1 MKSPVGTGA
10 VLMAGSVTSNRPF
23 CLRLREFFKECA
35 RRTARGAV
43 RANATGM
50 EQSTLSPTQPDG
62 IETAEAAGLRYVSDD
77 EKGIRRRRC
86 GRGFTYVHPGGKTV
100 RDPATR
106 TRIDELAIPPAW
118 TEVWIC
124 RDAEG
129 HLQVTGRDDMGR
141 KQYLYHERWRTGR
154 DRIKYARMAEFGERI
169 PALRR
174 KVERDL
180 SLKGLER
187 RRVIAGAIRMLDR
200 GALRLG
206 SDAYTAENESFGV
219 TTLLKEHVTLNA
231 DGVSFRFPSKS
242 GQERDVTFQDE
253 PLARL
258 VRALRRVEGER
269 LLVYRTE
276 SGALAPVRP
285 EQVNDYLREGLS
297 CEATAKDFRTWA
309 GTLEALHALMDAPD
323 DADRPGTIIEAIDA
337 AAERLG
343 NRRPA
348 ARDYYVHPG
357 LVRVF
362 EQGRLVELVEG
373 LGTPPS
379 VAGLKM
385 DERRLL
391 ALLPLLEEFAEE
403 PNGGG

>member
-1 MKSPVGTGA
+1 MDRTPSSAQPDA
-10 VLMAGSVTSNRPF
+10 MA
-23 CLRLREFFKECA
+23 
-35 RRTARGAV
+35 TAR
-43 RANATGM
+43 
-50 EQSTLSPTQPDG
+50 S
-62 IETAEAAGLRYVSDD
+62 AGLRYVSDD

-86 GRGFTYVHPGGKTV
+86 GRGFTYVNPAGKTV
-100 RDPATR
+100 RDPGTKK
-106 TRIDELAIPPAW
+106 RIETLAIPPAW

-124 RDAEG
+124 RDADG
-129 HLQVTGRDDMGR
+129 HLQVTGRDDVGR
-141 KQYLYHERWRTGR
+141 KQYLYHDRWRTGR
-154 DRIKYARMAEFGERI
+154 DRVKYARLAEFGERI

-180 SLKGLER
+180 STTGLDR

-206 SDAYTAENESFGV
+206 SDAYTAENDSFGV
-219 TTLLKEHVTLNA
+219 TTLLKEHVTLGS

-242 GQERDVTFQDE
+242 GQERAVTFQDE

-258 VRALRRVEGER
+258 VRALRRVEGDR

-276 SGALAPVRP
+276 SGTLTALRP
-285 EQVNDYLREGLS
+285 EQVNDYLREALS

-323 DADRPGTIIEAIDA
+323 GSDRPSSLVEAIDA
-337 AAERLG
+337 AADRLG
-343 NRRPA
+343 NGRPA

-357 LVRVF
+357 LVGAF
-362 EQGRLVELVEG
+362 EQGRLTELVEEI
-373 LGTPPS
+373 GTPPS
-379 VAGLKM
+379 VAGLKV

-391 ALLPLLEEFAEE
+391 ALLPLLEEYAE
-403 PNGGG
+403 